1 MATASMKQKFIFYRT
16 AMSILLSLQ
25 HNQCKTA
32 MPNKKIKGSLC
43 EIVEKMNKKYDG
55 LIGEGF
61 NLGLDRRIVPVIVDD
76 MVTGWKMQRCEDG
89 VWTDMDEA
97 PFTSMKALIK
107 HYKD

>member
-1 MATASMKQKFIFYRT
+1 
-16 AMSILLSLQ
+16 
-25 HNQCKTA
+25 

-43 EIVEKMNKKYDG
+43 EIVDKMNKKYDG

-61 NLGLDRRIVPVIVDD
+61 NLGQ
-76 MVTGWKMQRCEDG
+76 MQRCEDG

>member
-1 MATASMKQKFIFYRT
+1 
-16 AMSILLSLQ
+16 
-25 HNQCKTA
+25 

-43 EIVEKMNKKYDG
+43 EIVDKMNKKYDG